1 MSGGEFCHTIDSND
15 GILFD
20 RLFQANNRSVSRSDT
35 ALLDS
40 TYDHDSNDATSFN
53 NQSHR
58 TLIHSLQS
66 TLHRPME
73 TSENAQRAKGDA
85 VLGAAFAET
94 SMPADQAAPQDS
106 QQKGVA
112 SSIPEKMFEISKL
125 SNALMGS
132 IEIYLDLCEHTK
144 KLPAAIASRSE
155 LLPDSQDLSYLRSTK
170 NFDDIIRMYT
180 EKIAQLDARI
190 TALQST
196 KPTFL
201 KTARTVTESYEPSGP
216 HPGPQEQLS
225 KPPPRRIV
233 KDLGRPRVA
242 MAAQGKILADT
253 NAFFEWCAE
262 RVKEKGID
270 FIHTWNP
277 SSLHNAYASAHPS
290 HCGFTS
296 WIGHATGPRTTKF
309 TMTEIL
315 QKAFP
320 SLQESEIMLALPNRR
335 KKQAPSYN
343 TKALHA
349 FLVDKL
355 KRLLCLPDY
364 APPPAASHSN
374 DIGQRFDVACDAIIR
389 SVQERWPDMRKP
401 LWKVVPR
408 ENMAKVWHALIKD
421 PSADSTALIQ
431 ILAANPLPPP
441 PPPPTEGGGGDPAA
455 GKEQQLPPRPPPPHP
470 TEGGGGNPA
479 PVDPRRLPPPP
490 PQASPTEAPTEGGGE
505 VPPPPPSP
513 PTEGGGDSPAPV
525 EPRPLLPP
533 PPPPPAS
540 SAGKR

>member
-40 TYDHDSNDATSFN
+40 TYDHDSNDATSFD

-73 TSENAQRAKGDA
+73 TSENAQRAEGDA
-85 VLGAAFAET
+85 VLGAALAET

-155 LLPDSQDLSYLRSTK
+155 LPPDSQDLSYLRSTK

-242 MAAQGKILADT
+242 GILVQ
-253 NAFFEWCAE
+253 WQ
-262 RVKEKGID
+262 
-270 FIHTWNP
+270 H
-277 SSLHNAYASAHPS
+277 
-290 HCGFTS
+290 
-296 WIGHATGPRTTKF
+296 
-309 TMTEIL
+309 
-315 QKAFP
+315 
-320 SLQESEIMLALPNRR
+320 
-335 KKQAPSYN
+335 QAKYWL
-343 TKALHA
+343 TQMR
-349 FLVDKL
+349 FL
-355 KRLLCLPDY
+355 
-364 APPPAASHSN
+364 N
-374 DIGQRFDVACDAIIR
+374 G
-389 SVQERWPDMRKP
+389 
-401 LWKVVPR
+401 VPR
-408 ENMAKVWHALIKD
+408 ESRKRVSISFIHGTPVRSTMLTHRPTHRIAALRVG
-421 PSADSTALIQ
+421 LGMQ
-431 ILAANPLPPP
+431 R
-441 PPPPTEGGGGDPAA
+441 DPA
-455 GKEQQLPPRPPPPHP
+455 QQ
-470 TEGGGGNPA
+470 
-479 PVDPRRLPPPP
+479 
-490 PQASPTEAPTEGGGE
+490 
-505 VPPPPPSP
+505 
-513 PTEGGGDSPAPV
+513 
-525 EPRPLLPP
+525 
-533 PPPPPAS
+533 S
-540 SAGKR
+540 SR